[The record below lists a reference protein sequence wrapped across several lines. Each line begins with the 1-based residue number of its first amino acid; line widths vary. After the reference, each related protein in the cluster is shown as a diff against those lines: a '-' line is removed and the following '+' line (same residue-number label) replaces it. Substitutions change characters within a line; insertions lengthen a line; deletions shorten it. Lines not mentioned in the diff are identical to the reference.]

1 MDIWRWHSME
11 YIKLLV
17 LKVTDFESSIVS
29 EKNYK
34 LQDDEIIS
42 VDKRCWE
49 NEGYTCVTLKMKSNL
64 VV

>member
-1 MDIWRWHSME
+1 ME

-34 LQDDEIIS
+34 LQDDEIVS

-49 NEGYTCVTLKMKSNL
+49 NEGYTCVMLKMKSNL

>member
-1 MDIWRWHSME
+1 ME
-11 YIKLLV
+11 YIKLIV
-17 LKVTDFESSIVS
+17 LKATDFESSIVS

-64 VV
+64 VI